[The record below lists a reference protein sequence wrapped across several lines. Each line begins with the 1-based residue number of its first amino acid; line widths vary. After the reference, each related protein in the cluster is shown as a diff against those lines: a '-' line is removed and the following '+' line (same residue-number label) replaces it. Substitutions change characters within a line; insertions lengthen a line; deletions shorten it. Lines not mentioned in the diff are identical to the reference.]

1 MCVYSIHSILDEG
14 LVDTAVQ
21 MVEGGDL
28 PSLNTGEITSLV
40 SETSHFIASLPIV
53 VPTGYLKTR
62 QMIAESKPISDV
74 VTSERKR
81 DSGWEKRGRSEH
93 LLDFEEGMSPLD
105 RFIMLRTGILSPE
118 IAESGT
124 KRNQR
129 NTGIHLETQR
139 MSVLPSTMQIYSK
152 GDRVDN

>member
-1 MCVYSIHSILDEG
+1 MCTQILGEG
-14 LVDTAVQ
+14 LVDTTVQ

-28 PSLNTGEITSLV
+28 PSLKTGEVTQSCFRTSP
-40 SETSHFIASLPIV
+40 FIVFLPIV

-62 QMIAESKPISDV
+62 QIIAESKPISDV
-74 VTSERKR
+74 VTSDQKH

-93 LLDFEEGMSPLD
+93 IVDFEEGMSPLD

-124 KRNQR
+124 KHNQR
-129 NTGIHLETQR
+129 NAGIHLETHI
-139 MSVLPSTMQIYSK
+139 MSVLPSTVQIYSK
-152 GDRVDN
+152 GDRVAN